1 MRVSDMLGPGD
12 GQGGRTSAD
21 SDMLK
26 ALNRRAP

>member
-1 MRVSDMLGPGD
+1 MAVRDLLSSGE

-26 ALNRRAP
+26 TLNRRAM

>member
-1 MRVSDMLGPGD
+1 MSVRDMLGPGD

-26 ALNRRAP
+26 ALTRRGM